1 VWAPVNYLVYQ
12 GLKINEWDHEAHLLA
27 QSSARMF
34 FKPWREKAECRENF
48 LATTG
53 EGSSDPHYTWGALMA
68 LIAVEELVDA
78 SPWHGLRFGNL
89 EPTEPAGLARYPV
102 AGALYDVQL
111 SQQGLVVRRAGKPL
125 FAATTP
131 VEIRQVEFR
140 GGRVRCE
147 VRARAP
153 GQLRIGTGGALPYVA
168 GLTCLTGRF
177 E

>member
-12 GLKINEWDHEAHLLA
+12 GLKINEWDREAHLLA
-27 QSSARMF
+27 ESSARMF

-89 EPTEPAGLARYPV
+89 EPSEPAGIVRYPV
-102 AGALYDVQL
+102 AGAIYDVQL
-111 SQQGLVVRRAGKPL
+111 SATGLVVRRDNRPL
-125 FAATTP
+125 FATTTP
-131 VEIRQVEFR
+131 VEIRQVEFHRR
-140 GGRVRCE
+140 GVRCE
-147 VRARAP
+147 VRAKVA
-153 GQLRIGTGGALPYVA
+153 GQLRIGTAAALAYGP
-168 GLTCLTGRF
+168 GLTRF
-177 E
+177 EARL